1 MKCRSPGT
9 SRAAE
14 RQERS
19 DIPFPST
26 EHTGMRLANP
36 ISSFEIPLASENSLK
51 INTGMPLPAPRWNT
65 SMPRGADAT
74 FASALSAASKATEQ
88 TAGVARADFSNMTR
102 QQLRDWVNTEIRAGR
117 MTLDESS
124 PFVGMTIAIPVNG
137 DTVAAERAI
146 SVDRV
151 DFLALTRGG
160 IDGARWRHD
169 DQAAASLERALQIMQ
184 QYQGMPTGVD
194 TIA

>member
-1 MKCRSPGT
+1 M
-9 SRAAE
+9 
-14 RQERS
+14 
-19 DIPFPST
+19 
-26 EHTGMRLANP
+26 
-36 ISSFEIPLASENSLK
+36 K
-51 INTGMPLPAPRWNT
+51 INTGSLLPAPRWNT
-65 SMPRGADAT
+65 STPRGADST
-74 FASALSAASKATEQ
+74 FASALSAASKTTEQ
-88 TAGVARADFSNMTR
+88 TPGVARADFSNMTR
-102 QQLRDWVNTEIRAGR
+102 QQLRDWVNTEIKAGR

-137 DTVAAERAI
+137 DTAAAERAI